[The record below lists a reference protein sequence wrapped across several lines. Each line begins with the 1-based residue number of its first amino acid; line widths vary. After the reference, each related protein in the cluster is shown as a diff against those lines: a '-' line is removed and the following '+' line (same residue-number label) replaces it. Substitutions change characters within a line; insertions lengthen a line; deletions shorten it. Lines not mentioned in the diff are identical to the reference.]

1 MQAAYKQA
9 FGHPPGTERGSGGDD
24 SGEEDD
30 GGASSGAPSAALLRM
45 LGYPVAPAREHALR
59 LADGSDRACA
69 RAASLIAKA
78 RIADTRPACSLLWV

>member
-9 FGHPPGTERGSGGDD
+9 FGHPPGAERGSGGDD
-24 SGEEDD
+24 SGEGD